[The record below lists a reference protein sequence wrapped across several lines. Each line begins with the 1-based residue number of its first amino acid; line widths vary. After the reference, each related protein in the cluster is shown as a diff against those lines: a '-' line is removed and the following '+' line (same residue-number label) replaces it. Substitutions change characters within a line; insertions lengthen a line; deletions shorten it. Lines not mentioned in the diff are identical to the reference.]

1 MQFHEWF
8 SSLKEFMSVNQDK
21 LTEQITFKLNEVI
34 QFADQY
40 SIIEKVEIKFIPK
53 EIAAVNDKKQYL
65 LKL

>member
-8 SSLKEFMSVNQDK
+8 SSLKEFMSKNQDK

-40 SIIEKVEIKFIPK
+40 ALIEKVEIKFIPK
-53 EIAAVNDKKQYL
+53 KL
-65 LKL
+65 LWLMTKNSTF